1 VIGEKPMMGK
11 ILENNN
17 GIIFLLREFYKIID

>member
-1 VIGEKPMMGK
+1 VIGDKPMMGK

-17 GIIFLLREFYKIID
+17 RIIFLLREFYKIID